1 MTKQLFPIGIDSF
14 GGTVSILRQDD
25 IAGIGRTGTTS
36 CVWAAPQLTSLIS
49 ALERGEASHGGEILE
64 AVFLQYVN
72 FYLFG
77 IGRLSKAIDFQKVL
91 MPLPHKIRPDFVSF
105 ILTKVCNFRCPHCYN
120 GSGRPDSNELSSSG
134 KVSIVDYLGRWGVP
148 FLILSGGEPTLDPS
162 FAGILKKAEFYGMRV
177 KLTTNGWEIPR
188 SLLDAVE
195 TGVVTQ
201 INFSLDGPDSESH
214 DYYRGRE
221 GSFGR
226 LASGIL
232 QVKEA
237 GLRNVVINS
246 CIGAG
251 RLGYMESLVRVAIK
265 FGCGELSFKALLF
278 AGRDASEGRARIL
291 SNKEIPLFHAERDR
305 LSFVFRDE
313 ISIEGNLITNDV
325 PAELRNNISCNAASV
340 AMTIGADGSL
350 YPCEI
355 ISPFLEAPNVRDKL
369 LAQAWN
375 EDEVFQRFRQVK
387 ATKPGGC
394 GTSGC
399 PGSALAG
406 DKLTTIAVR

>member
-1 MTKQLFPIGIDSF
+1 MTKQLFPIGIGSF
-14 GGTVSILRQDD
+14 GGSVSIVRQVDM
-25 IAGIGRTGTTS
+25 AGIRRTGTTS
-36 CVWAAPQLTSLIS
+36 CVWAAPQLTPLIS
-49 ALERGEASHGGEILE
+49 ALERGETSYEGGILE

-77 IGRLSKAIDFQKVL
+77 IGRLGKVIDFQKVL

-105 ILTKVCNFRCPHCYN
+105 ILTKFCNFRCLHCYN
-120 GSGRPDSNELSSSG
+120 ASGRPDSNELSSSE
-134 KVSIVDYLGRWGVP
+134 KISTVDFLGRWGVP

-177 KLTTNGWEIPR
+177 KLTTNGWQIPR
-188 SLLDAVE
+188 SLLDAIKA
-195 TGVVTQ
+195 GVVTQ
-201 INFSLDGPDSESH
+201 INFSLDGPDAESH
-214 DYYRGRE
+214 DYYRGRA
-221 GSFGR
+221 GSFDR

-251 RLGYMESLVRVAIK
+251 RVGYMESLVRVAIK
-265 FGCGELSFKALLF
+265 YGCGELSFKALLF

-291 SNKEIPLFHAERDR
+291 SNTEIRLFHAERDR
-305 LSFVFRDE
+305 LHFAFRDE

-325 PAELRNNISCNAASV
+325 STELRNDISCNAASL

-355 ISPFLEAPNVRDKL
+355 ISPYLEAPNVRDISP
-369 LAQAWN
+369 AQAWN
-375 EDEVFQRFRQVK
+375 EDEVFQRFREVK
-387 ATKPGGC
+387 VTKPGGC

-399 PGSALAG
+399 PGSAFAG
-406 DKLTTIAVR
+406 DKLTTIAV